1 MTGYL
6 MTEAEAARDLDRLD
20 AVADPTGRWDAVLAG
35 IALRFGAGRLEELGA
50 AARDLGGRRA
60 LVVTDPGLRA
70 AGHVD
75 PALASLRR
83 AGCDIVLFDRVEE
96 NPSSGMV
103 ATAAAAVAGQ
113 GADIVVGLGGGSA
126 LDAAKAINILLTNGG
141 TMRDYW
147 GYGKTREPLLPSI
160 GVPTTAGTGSE
171 AQSYALVFDPEIRR
185 KMACGAADA
194 RFGLVILDP
203 RLLVTAP
210 RSTVALAGMDAL
222 SHALESFVTRDRT
235 RSSCALA
242 RRAWTMLEPSYPK
255 ILDGDREALAAMA
268 LGAHLAGA
276 AIEQSM
282 LGAAHAMANPLT
294 AELGVPHAA
303 AVGLALP
310 HVVRWNAS
318 SVGALYDQLTG
329 GSDGGMGLSLWLEE
343 VRRRAGLPERLR
355 EVGAE
360 PDHLPRLAAAATRE
374 WTGEHNPRR
383 LSEADF
389 LALYEAA
396 L

>member
-1 MTGYL
+1 
-6 MTEAEAARDLDRLD
+6 
-20 AVADPTGRWDAVLAG
+20 
-35 IALRFGAGRLEELGA
+35 
-50 AARDLGGRRA
+50 
-60 LVVTDPGLRA
+60 
-70 AGHVD
+70 
-75 PALASLRR
+75 
-83 AGCDIVLFDRVEE
+83 
-96 NPSSGMV
+96 
-103 ATAAAAVAGQ
+103 
-113 GADIVVGLGGGSA
+113 
-126 LDAAKAINILLTNGG
+126 
-141 TMRDYW
+141 
-147 GYGKTREPLLPSI
+147 
-160 GVPTTAGTGSE
+160 
-171 AQSYALVFDPEIRR
+171 
-185 KMACGAADA
+185 
-194 RFGLVILDP
+194 
-203 RLLVTAP
+203 
-210 RSTVALAGMDAL
+210 
-222 SHALESFVTRDRT
+222 
-235 RSSCALA
+235 
-242 RRAWTMLEPSYPK
+242 MLEPSYPK

-360 PDHLPRLAAAATRE
+360 PDHLPKLAAAATRE